1 MKEHKS
7 PLPTSGGSSV
17 SEQTMGAKD
26 LPVPTLSAA
35 PTDQRLATIPGIFFE
50 KNNVLN

>member
-17 SEQTMGAKD
+17 SEQTMGAKIYRYRRSV
-26 LPVPTLSAA
+26 LRQPTRGWLQFQA
-35 PTDQRLATIPGIFFE
+35 FFL
-50 KNNVLN
+50 KKTMY